1 MMALEACALLHQ
13 PLHESVKRSP
23 RKCALV
29 CGARRLSY
37 SELMNQ
43 VDLLAQAL
51 RARNVR
57 SGDRVVLFLDNSI
70 EMVSGLYAVLSLG
83 AVAVPVNPLTKPGKL
98 AHLLEDSGAIAM
110 LTQGSLAPAW
120 REALAHAPLV
130 QTCWLSSAS
139 AVSDDPRVVPWPEAS
154 VANAPNAADADGSA
168 LAAIIYTSGTTG
180 APKGVMLTHHN
191 MLSAARSVNAYLA
204 MNEHDVILSALPMA
218 FSYGLY
224 QVLIGLAVGA
234 TVVLERNFSFPAKV
248 LEVMATERATVFPG
262 VPTMFAQWMG
272 MKSLDRYPL
281 DALRLV
287 TSAAA
292 PLPPAQIA
300 WLRASFPQAQLYSM
314 YGQTECKR
322 ISYLPPEQ
330 LDIRPDSV
338 GRGIPNQALWL
349 VDERGRRLP
358 NGSTGE
364 LAVHGPHVMQGY
376 WRKPEETAQRLK
388 RCPETGE
395 TVLHTG
401 DIFRTDADGWLYFV
415 ARRDDIIKSRGEK
428 VSPREV
434 ENALHAIE
442 GVCEAAVIGVPDPA
456 LGEAV
461 KAYVTLQPGVQ
472 LTERDL
478 IKHCLARLESYMV
491 PKYVEIVPALPKTDS
506 GKITKAPLRAATA
519 TTSP

>member
-1 MMALEACALLHQ
+1 MIALDTATLLHQ
-13 PLHESVKRSP
+13 PLRASARRWPDKT
-23 RKCALV
+23 ALV
-29 CGARRLSY
+29 CGAHRLNY
-37 SELMNQ
+37 SQLSNQ
-43 VDLLAQAL
+43 VDVLIQAL
-51 RARNVR
+51 RARHVR
-57 SGDRVVLFLDNSI
+57 SGDRVVLFLDNSV
-70 EMVSGLYAVLSLG
+70 EMVIGLYAVLTLG
-83 AVAVPVNPLTKPGKL
+83 AVAVPVNPLTKAAKL
-98 AHLLEDSGAIAM
+98 AHLLDDSGATAM
-110 LTQGSLAPAW
+110 LTQASLAAAW
-120 REALAHAPLV
+120 HEALGHAPLL
-130 QTCWLSSAS
+130 QTCL
-139 AVSDDPRVVPWPEAS
+139 VSPEPAAPGDPRLLPWPEAAS
-154 VANAPNAADADGSA
+154 ANASDAGDADSSA

-204 MNEHDVILSALPMA
+204 MTEHDVILSALPMA

-272 MKSLDRYPL
+272 MKSLDRYAL

-292 PLPPAQIA
+292 PLPPAQMS
-300 WLRASFPQAQLYSM
+300 WLRATFPQARLYSM

-330 LDIRPDSV
+330 LDLRPESV
-338 GRGIPNQALWL
+338 GRGMPNQALWL
-349 VDERGRRLP
+349 VDEQGRRLP

-364 LAVHGPHVMQGY
+364 LVVHGPHVMQGY

-461 KAYVTLQPGVQ
+461 KAYVTLQPGAR
-472 LTERDL
+472 LTEREL

-491 PKYVEIVPALPKTDS
+491 PKYVDIVPALPKTDS
-506 GKITKAPLRAATA
+506 GKITKAPLRAAA